1 MGHEQ
6 GELTPSCS
14 QNWHV
19 ADSRAVLCAGAPGM
33 PQMTDEELMQSTI
46 QSAAS
51 RVAKGKVRRKKVG
64 GRRALS
70 ELTSLRA

>member
-1 MGHEQ
+1 
-6 GELTPSCS
+6 
-14 QNWHV
+14 
-19 ADSRAVLCAGAPGM
+19 M

-70 ELTSLRA
+70 ELTSLRT